1 MKQEA
6 KRRFNMEEGHDSDSP
21 PHFYRWLQ
29 EEANDLAARAG
40 FSPPYPH
47 VKALRDDNG
56 EKFLYEYYVAQLK
69 REEEPGW
76 QEAFANGQKP
86 TRCPCQACLQR
97 RKQCKCQR
105 CKAWRGTKEGM
116 AALGIPVTFLLGAT
130 LTPIQPLWPLG
141 ARADGCA
148 STDDRTGTGGT
159 PIRNRTA
166 HGATVVP

>member
-1 MKQEA
+1 MRTHGEVQRYKA
-6 KRRFNMEEGHDSDSP
+6 KKAEKKK
-21 PHFYRWLQ
+21 
-29 EEANDLAARAG
+29 AKI
-40 FSPPYPH
+40 
-47 VKALRDDNG
+47 KALKDTAPGMWPAGTPAYLKEAVRD
-56 EKFLYEYYVAQLK
+56 
-69 REEEPGW
+69 
-76 QEAFANGQKP
+76 
-86 TRCPCQACLQR
+86 
-97 RKQCKCQR
+97 QR

-148 STDDRTGTGGT
+148 STDDTGTGGI